1 MYGLQVSIRGSLLR
15 KWEYHCA
22 PLIWLNTGIGIYV
35 QSPWAEN
42 IAKITKIGKIGILNL
57 HGGLQGRNIA
67 IKNLQKVGLALA
79 AAL

>member
-42 IAKITKIGKIGILNL
+42 IAKIGEIGILNL

-67 IKNLQKVGLALA
+67 IKNTQRV
-79 AAL
+79 